1 MLGAA
6 KGGYRGAVLVDGS
19 AMSADLY
26 RQVRK
31 AEDIAIANSPIQ
43 SGINQTLGSL

>member
-1 MLGAA
+1 MLGVA
-6 KGGYRGAVLVDGS
+6 KGGYRGAVLVDGPV
-19 AMSADLY
+19 MSADLY

-31 AEDIAIANSPIQ
+31 AEDIEIANSPIQ